1 MPKGQSTQ
9 PKLTESERW
18 SMLKAWKDSHDLG
31 PVRSQRN
38 RASNPKM
45 ADGVLEL
52 VAEILAAKEIDPD
65 EIRTFLL
72 ANKACNKVIPVPD
85 GAARGL
91 RTPVLRYLEKVAP
104 LPVTADGKARE
115 YRINNNGH
123 DNEVAVTIRTIQN
136 VDTKTVTVSHK

>member
-1 MPKGQSTQ
+1 
-9 PKLTESERW
+9 
-18 SMLKAWKDSHDLG
+18 
-31 PVRSQRN
+31 
-38 RASNPKM
+38 M

-52 VAEILAAKEIDPD
+52 VAEILAAKGIVPD

-72 ANKACNKVIPVPD
+72 ANKGCNKVISVPD

-91 RTPVLRYLEKVAP
+91 RTPVLRYLQKVAP

-136 VDTKTVTVSHK
+136 VDTNTVTVSHK